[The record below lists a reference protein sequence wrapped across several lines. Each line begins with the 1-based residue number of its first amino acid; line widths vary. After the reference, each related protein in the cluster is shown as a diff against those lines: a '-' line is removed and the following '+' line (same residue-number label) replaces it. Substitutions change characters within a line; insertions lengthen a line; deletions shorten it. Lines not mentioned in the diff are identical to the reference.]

1 MQRIKLALATAA
13 LAIPMVGGVGV
24 AAADSPNA
32 TAGFGT
38 LYHDGETVRTVATPT
53 SMPGRGT
60 DPIYAFPNAKAEGQF
75 AVTAVAPGDAGYQGG
90 KWAVHLI
97 AWNVEP
103 YLLTSDEA
111 VAAAHLAGDISVT
124 RAPQADFQCPVAGK
138 VR

>member
-1 MQRIKLALATAA
+1 VKRIDRLLAAVA
-13 LAIPMVGGVGV
+13 LTVPMVGGVGV

-32 TAGFGT
+32 AAGFGT
-38 LYHDGETVRTVATPT
+38 LFHDGETVRTVATPT

-60 DPIYAFPNAKAEGQF
+60 DLIYAFPNEQAQGQY
-75 AVTAVAPGDAGYQGG
+75 AVTAVAPGDAGYHGG

-97 AWNVEP
+97 SWNVEP

-111 VAAAHLAGDISVT
+111 VAAAHQAGDIDVT